1 MAFDDLILE
10 SVQSVTK
17 AATSLI
23 SAATAA
29 QKVLVAQGKMS
40 GSGKKVKCPFSLSIS
55 LSILHTTGQGGQ
67 PMVPGLSFCG
77 YSCCLCHRLPVRGCQ
92 HCNTGGKLRLKTLND
107 GRPVEGGDG
116 RECSGCDCKTSLQV
130 NNPACLGLPGTF
142 LPGQKNLCY
151 TGFPRNQG

>member
-40 GSGKKVKCPFSLSIS
+40 GGGKKVKYLILPPSL
-55 LSILHTTGQGGQ
+55 LSILDTPGQGGQ
-67 PMVPGLSFCG
+67 PMVPRLSLCG
-77 YSCCLCHRLPVRGCQ
+77 YSGCLCHRLLMRGCQ
-92 HCNTGGKLRLKTLND
+92 HCHTGGHLKTFND
-107 GRPVEGGDG
+107 VKGGDG
-116 RECSGCDCKTSLQV
+116 RQCSGSNCKASLQV
-130 NNPACLGLPGTF
+130 NDPAGLGLPGTF
-142 LPGQKNLCY
+142 FAIFGCTALYYVDCLAMQ
-151 TGFPRNQG
+151 